1 MRDMAAPRRPSHY
14 SAGETVPVSGI
25 YRVEHTRHRSPHE
38 VIAIQGEV
46 FPTCR
51 RCLGRVAFT
60 LARATT
66 HMTHDMDLAG
76 PQWDDLENDDE
87 DGKNL
92 AS

>member
-1 MRDMAAPRRPSHY
+1 MRDMAAPRRLSHF
-14 SAGETVPVSGI
+14 SAGETVPISGI
-25 YRVEHTRHRSPHE
+25 YRAEHTRHRGPHE

-51 RCLGRVAFT
+51 RCRGQIAFT
-60 LARATT
+60 LVRATS

-76 PQWDDLENDDE
+76 PQWDDNDNDNG
-87 DGKNL
+87 DSKDL